1 MSRTTFDAL
10 PPASKIW
17 VLAATRDLEPAEL
30 DRYGQLAEKV
40 MTAWDKKQPLLGG
53 CYEMRDGRFLIV
65 GSDQTHEPLDG
76 CTVDAMMN
84 WAFRFEKEV
93 GLKLVDRMT
102 VFYRDAG
109 GSVRS
114 IGRGG
119 FRKLYEAGEIDDS
132 TPVFD
137 TTIHAVE
144 DLRAGR
150 FEVPLAECWHAQLV
164 PARS

>member
-10 PPASKIW
+10 PPVSKIW
-17 VLAATRDLEPAEL
+17 VLAATRDLEPADLEGFE
-30 DRYGQLAEKV
+30 RLAEKV

-53 CYEMRDGRFLIV
+53 CYEIRDRRFLIV
-65 GSDQTHEPLDG
+65 GSDQTREPLDG

-84 WAFRFEKEV
+84 WAFRFEKEA

-109 GSVRS
+109 GAVRS
-114 IGRGG
+114 IDRGG
-119 FRKLYEAGEIDDS
+119 FRKLYEAGEIGDN

-150 FEVPLAECWHAQLV
+150 FELPLAQSWHAQLV
-164 PARS
+164 PAAS